1 MEQQDT
7 KRRILTEA
15 LKLFSTNGYEAV
27 SVEQIARA
35 VGIKA
40 PSLYKHYKSK
50 RDIFDNI
57 IVSMNEMDLERAKEY
72 EMPEGTMEEVA
83 EAYQLTPPV
92 SYTHLDVYKR
102 QVMDIDIGGHRC
114 KGYD

>member
-7 KRRILTEA
+7 KRRILTEE

-57 IVSMNEMDLERAKEY
+57 IVSMNDTGGPAVLFYRVGRAMGKIVCICGY
-72 EMPEGTMEEVA
+72 LR
-83 EAYQLTPPV
+83 AYARISQSV
-92 SYTHLDVYKR
+92 
-102 QVMDIDIGGHRC
+102 GG
-114 KGYD
+114 D

>member
-27 SVEQIARA
+27 SVEQMARA

-40 PSLYKHYKSK
+40 ASLYK
-50 RDIFDNI
+50 
-57 IVSMNEMDLERAKEY
+57 
-72 EMPEGTMEEVA
+72 P
-83 EAYQLTPPV
+83 
-92 SYTHLDVYKR
+92 
-102 QVMDIDIGGHRC
+102 
-114 KGYD
+114 